1 MRLFGKRKQ
10 VLVLVVSTM
19 LVADFVLFG
28 YLPSHKRMKSVKQ
41 AKTKQMQ
48 IIAKASAESRQLPDL
63 KQQLQRLQNTVADF
77 KLNVPTQRDI
87 GVFLQQI
94 ANLMTEYDLTEQLVA
109 PGKELK
115 ADALNCMPVDM
126 RCKGK
131 LAQIFHFYQ
140 RLQESGRLV
149 RIERI
154 KLTNDTDLTGD
165 VIMQTQAV
173 IYYRT
178 GAEPDNMFER
188 H

>member
-109 PGKELK
+109 PGKELR
-115 ADALNCMPVDM
+115 ADALNCIPIDM
-126 RCKGK
+126 RCKGE
-131 LAQIFHFYQ
+131 LTQIFRFYQ
-140 RLQESGRLV
+140 RLQRSDRLV

-178 GAEPDNMFER
+178 DAEPDNMFEK

>member
-1 MRLFGKRKQ
+1 MRLFGKRNQ
-10 VLVLVVSTM
+10 VLILIVTAM

-28 YLPSHKRMKSVKQ
+28 YLPSHRRMKSVKQ

-48 IIAKASAESRQLPDL
+48 IIAKASAESRQLTGL
-63 KQQLQRLQNTVADF
+63 KQQLQKLQNTVADF

-87 GVFLQQI
+87 GIFLQQI
-94 ANLMTEYDLTEQLVA
+94 ANLMTECSLTEQLVA

-115 ADALNCMPVDM
+115 ADALNCIPVEM
-126 RCKGK
+126 KCEGK
-131 LAQIFHFYQ
+131 LAQIFRFYQ

-154 KLTNDTDLTGD
+154 KLTNNTDLTGD
-165 VIMQTQAV
+165 VTMQTQAV

-178 GAEPDNMFER
+178 GAESDNKKD
-188 H
+188 